1 MDALQDLKDPKIL
14 CIGLIE
20 SFYSAVLNIYIFSW
34 TPLLQHSTIGEINV
48 GFVYILFVIFSLLGA
63 AFYDIFLIILKTNY
77 LKLMTY
83 SLLLEIV
90 MFLLIFYVDN
100 FNLRLIFLSTINVNW
115 KVFSLNFCFFNIL
128 NLQK

>member
-1 MDALQDLKDPKIL
+1 
-14 CIGLIE
+14 
-20 SFYSAVLNIYIFSW
+20 
-34 TPLLQHSTIGEINV
+34 
-48 GFVYILFVIFSLLGA
+48 
-63 AFYDIFLIILKTNY
+63 
-77 LKLMTY
+77 
-83 SLLLEIV
+83 V

>member
-1 MDALQDLKDPKIL
+1 LDALQDLKDPKIL
-14 CIGLIE
+14 SVGLIE

-83 SLLLEIV
+83 SLLLEIA

-100 FNLRLIFLSTINVNW
+100 FNSRLIFLSTINVN
-115 KVFSLNFCFFNIL
+115 
-128 NLQK
+128 